1 MGSYASP
8 ADDLRAELAQVEGG
22 RKWVKRV
29 VFALGLIGLT
39 AGTVLWREK
48 HRPPAPSRFVTS
60 AVTRGD
66 VVEKVQ
72 ATGAV
77 QPLLQVNVG
86 AQVNGRVVAVY
97 VDFNSEVKKGDL
109 LAEIDASVY
118 GAQASQ
124 QEANLAAQRAQI
136 ESANGAHEAAK
147 ANYERM
153 QRLVAQKLASKAELD
168 AAKGQY
174 DTTKAAID
182 AARAALKAI
191 EAQLKQ
197 SLTNVGYTRIVAPI
211 DGVVVNRAIDPGATV
226 AASFQTPTLFVVAQD
241 LKRMRVIAD
250 VDEADVGKL
259 KEGMAVEAV
268 VDAFP
273 GEIFKGVLS
282 QLRFSANTVQGVVT
296 YPAIVEVENPDEK
309 LRPGM
314 TATIAVRTHE
324 AAGTRRVPNAALR
337 FKPTPPEDKDAK
349 KGKRD
354 DGKPALKGALA
365 APEAA
370 LPKGEA
376 RVFVLQK
383 GPMPN
388 GRAGEMKED
397 AVAKVIHVGI
407 TDGLFTELTDDR
419 ELPGESL
426 VITDETDDKDDKKKK
441 PF

>member
-1 MGSYASP
+1 MPSYASP
-8 ADDLRAELAQVEGG
+8 AEELHAELAKVEGG
-22 RKWVKRV
+22 RKWLKRLAFV
-29 VFALGLIGLT
+29 LALAGVT
-39 AGTVLWREK
+39 AGTVVWREK
-48 HRPPAPSRFVTS
+48 HRPATPSRFVTS
-60 AVTRGD
+60 SVTKGD

-72 ATGAV
+72 ATGTV

-86 AQVNGRVVAVY
+86 AQVNGRVVSVH
-97 VDFNSEVKKGDL
+97 VDFNSPVKKGDL
-109 LAEIDASVY
+109 LAEIDPSVY

-147 ANYERM
+147 ANYDRM

-174 DTTKAAID
+174 DTTKASIE

-259 KEGMAVEAV
+259 AEGMAVEAV

-273 GEIFKGVLS
+273 GETFKGTLS

-314 TATIAVRTHE
+314 TATIAVRTRQ
-324 AAGTRRVPNAALR
+324 ANGVRRVPNAAMR
-337 FKPTPPEDKDAK
+337 FKPSPAEGSGEK
-349 KGKRD
+349 KGRE
-354 DGKPALKGALA
+354 GAGSAKPAVA
-365 APEAA
+365 AREAG

-376 RVFVLQK
+376 QVYVLK
-383 GPMPN
+383 KTPGPS
-388 GRAGEMKED
+388 GRASDVKEEP
-397 AVAKVIHVGI
+397 VATRIHVGI
-407 TDGLFTELTDDR
+407 TDGLHTELVDDA
-419 ELPGESL
+419 ELAGDVL
-426 VITDETDDKDDKKKK
+426 VITDETDEKKDKKK